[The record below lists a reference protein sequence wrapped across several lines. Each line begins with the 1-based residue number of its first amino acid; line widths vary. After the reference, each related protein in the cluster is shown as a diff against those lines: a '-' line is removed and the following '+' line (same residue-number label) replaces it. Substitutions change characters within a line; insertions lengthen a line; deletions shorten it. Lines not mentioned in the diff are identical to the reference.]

1 MFTTVRFFDTVAYAV
16 TFERTDPF
24 YVLDLS
30 DDENPLVLGELEI
43 PGFSSY
49 LHSINTDHTKLLAVG
64 QHANDDG
71 IVLGL
76 KISLFDATIP
86 TQPRLIA
93 EHLEEKQEN
102 AYSSSEVEWDQQ
114 AFRYLNL
121 GSEMGRLV
129 IPMSIYD
136 WNNNIWPMPIVD
148 EEESANGSSRS
159 NSSTTATTTSLAEG
173 ESFDGFAVFSVAN
186 DKIERQYY
194 ISHVDQ
200 TLEAT
205 KYYYYYPGCWA
216 CGWLTPRSFV
226 FNGDVVTMKA
236 HSILRTDLDTGDSV
250 WDTHLNDKESGLS
263 QCCGY

>member
-1 MFTTVRFFDTVAYAV
+1 MFTTVRFFDTIAYAV

-30 DDENPLVLGELEI
+30 DDENPTVLGELEI

-49 LHSINTDHTKLLAVG
+49 LHSINAANTKLVAVG

-76 KISLFDATIP
+76 KISLFDATSP

-102 AYSSSEVEWDQQ
+102 TYSSSEVEWDQQ

-121 GSEMGRLV
+121 GSEMGRII
-129 IPMSIYD
+129 IPMSIYV
-136 WNNNIWPMPIVD
+136 WNNGVWPMPIAED
-148 EEESANGSSRS
+148 ESDTG
-159 NSSTTATTTSLAEG
+159 NSSSSSATTSIAEG
-173 ESFDGFAVFSVAN
+173 ESFDGFVVFSVAN
-186 DKIERQYY
+186 DTIERQFY
-194 ISHVDQ
+194 ISHADQ
-200 TLEAT
+200 TVEAT
-205 KYYYYYPGCWA
+205 NSYYNPGCWA
-216 CGWLTPRSFV
+216 CGWLNPRSFV
-226 FNGDVVTMKA
+226 FNGDVVTMKGQ
-236 HSILRTDLDTGDSV
+236 SILRTDLDTGDSV